1 MKNNQSL
8 GVYII
13 IGIVALIVLA
23 MVFAGPVTSTSEIS
37 YSNFLQKV
45 ENNEIKSV
53 VISKDLVIAVPK
65 EDKNAENPSNKA
77 DTAKTPAENLA
88 FQLLGPQGSNAAIT
102 QYKVR
107 IAEND
112 QKLSALLE
120 EHGVEINYKK
130 PQEGSTLSTV
140 ASILL
145 PLFFIGLII
154 LILKGIQQGGSA
166 AMNFGKSRAKMMLEN
181 KVKVTFKDVAG
192 IDEEKQ
198 ELEEIVDF
206 LKNAEKYTKLGAK
219 IPKGVL
225 LVGVPGTGKTLMAKA
240 VAGEAG
246 VPFFS
251 ISGSDFVEMFVGV
264 GASRVRDLFE
274 QAKKHQPC
282 IIFIDEIDAVGR
294 QRGAGMG
301 GGHDEREQTLNQLLV
316 EMDGFDENTN
326 IIVLA
331 ATNRPDIL
339 DNALL
344 RPGRFDRQIIIN
356 RPDIL
361 GREQILNVHAKNKPL
376 AKDVD
381 LKVLAKRTP
390 GFTGADLQNLLN
402 EAALLSAR
410 HNQTEIS
417 MEHLDEAIDKVMAGP
432 EKKSRIISDDEKEN
446 TAHHEVGHALLA
458 ILLKNCD
465 PLHKV
470 SIIPRGM
477 ALGITTVLPEK
488 DHLTLKKNQ
497 LLDRIT
503 MTLGGRVAEEI
514 VYGPENITTGASNDL
529 EKVTAIARKMVTVY
543 GMSEKMGNL
552 QYGKSQEHVFM
563 GRDFGHMQ
571 DFSDEIAAEI
581 DKEVKKIVDERYSIA
596 KNLLLEN
603 EDMLRKIAKELLERE
618 TLDDTE
624 FVEIMDK
631 IRAQRLEKQGEAGV

>member
-1 MKNNQSL
+1 MNKSQSTGIWIVVVLLILCL
-8 GVYII
+8 GSMLFP
-13 IGIVALIVLA
+13 GQT
-23 MVFAGPVTSTSEIS
+23 TSTKDIS
-37 YSNFLQKV
+37 YSQFLTKVKSGQIESVQIDKDTLIAKPKAGQAESVTTVMNSKKPVPVQYRVMIPMNDLSLYQKL
-45 ENNEIKSV
+45 EEKSV
-53 VISKDLVIAVPK
+53 DVNV
-65 EDKNAENPSNKA
+65 
-77 DTAKTPAENLA
+77 
-88 FQLLGPQGSNAAIT
+88 
-102 QYKVR
+102 
-107 IAEND
+107 
-112 QKLSALLE
+112 
-120 EHGVEINYKK
+120 KK
-130 PQEGSTLSTV
+130 PSDSSQ
-140 ASILL
+140 
-145 PLFFIGLII
+145 FIGLLSIVLPFLLII
-154 LILKGIQQGGSA
+154 GFVILMAKTLQSGGSQ
-166 AMNFGKSRAKMMLEN
+166 AMSFGKSKAKLMLDS

-206 LKNAEKYTKLGAK
+206 LKNGEKYIKLGAK

-264 GASRVRDLFE
+264 GASRVRAHFE

-326 IIVLA
+326 IIVIA

-344 RPGRFDRQIIIN
+344 RPGRFDRQIVVH

-376 AKDVD
+376 ADDVD

-402 EAALLSAR
+402 EAALLAAR
-410 HNQTEIS
+410 SNKEKIE
-417 MEHLDEAIDKVMAGP
+417 MPDLEEAIDKVIAGP
-432 EKKSRIISDDEKEN
+432 EKKSRIISDEEKEN
-446 TAHHEVGHALLA
+446 TAYHEVGHALLA
-458 ILLKNCD
+458 KLLKNTD

-477 ALGITTVLPEK
+477 ALGVTMTLPEK
-488 DHLTLKKNQ
+488 DHLTLKKSQ

-503 MTLGGRVAEEI
+503 MLLGGRVAEEI
-514 VYGPENITTGASNDL
+514 IYGPDSITTGAQNDL
-529 EKVTAIARKMVTVY
+529 EKVTSTARNMVTTY
-543 GMSEKMGNL
+543 GMSFKMGNMA
-552 QYGKSQEHVFM
+552 YGKSEEHVFM
-563 GRDFGHMQ
+563 GRDFGHSR
-571 DFSDEIAAEI
+571 DYSEEIAADI
-581 DKEVKKIVDERYSIA
+581 DREVKRIVDERYNLA
-596 KNLLLEN
+596 KELLLGN
-603 EDMLRKIAKELLERE
+603 RDMLEVISKELLERE
-618 TLDDTE
+618 TLDEEE
-624 FVEIMDK
+624 FVAIMKRVEESRHPHDM
-631 IRAQRLEKQGEAGV
+631 

>member
-13 IGIVALIVLA
+13 VGIIALIVLA

-37 YSNFLQKV
+37 YTQNIKKV
-45 ENNEIKSV
+45 KNKEIKSV
-53 VISKDLVIAVPK
+53 IISKDLVIAIP
-65 EDKNAENPSNKA
+65 EADKKTETNTVENN
-77 DTAKTPAENLA
+77 TGTPAQSFAQQFVMPAGQEVATL
-88 FQLLGPQGSNAAIT
+88 

-107 IAEND
+107 VPEND
-112 QKLSALLE
+112 PGLYPLLE
-120 EHGVEINYKK
+120 ENGVEVVLKK
-130 PQEGSTLSTV
+130 PQDGSMLGTLG
-140 ASILL
+140 SILI
-145 PLFFIGLII
+145 PIFFIGLII
-154 LILKGIQQGGSA
+154 LILRGIQQGGSA
-166 AMNFGKSRAKMMLEN
+166 AMNFGKSRAKMMQEN

-410 HNQTEIS
+410 HNNSEIT
-417 MEHLDEAIDKVMAGP
+417 MEHMDEAIDKVMAGP
-432 EKKSRIISDDEKEN
+432 EKKSRIISDEEKEN

-458 ILLKNCD
+458 LLLDNCD

-514 VYGPENITTGASNDL
+514 IYGPENITTGASNDL

-563 GRDFGHMQ
+563 GRDFGHTQ

-581 DKEVKKIVDERYSIA
+581 DKEVKKIVDERYA
-596 KNLLLEN
+596 VARKLLLEN

-624 FVEIMDK
+624 FIEIMDK
-631 IRAQRLEKQGEAGV
+631 IKAQRNNVSEAGA

>member
-13 IGIVALIVLA
+13 VGIIALIVLA

-37 YSNFLQKV
+37 YTQFIEKV
-45 ENNEIKSV
+45 KNKEIKSV
-53 VISKDLVIAVPK
+53 IISKDLVIAIP
-65 EDKNAENPSNKA
+65 EADKKTETNTVENN
-77 DTAKTPAENLA
+77 TGTPAQSFAQQFVMPAGQEVATL
-88 FQLLGPQGSNAAIT
+88 

-107 IAEND
+107 VPEND
-112 QKLSALLE
+112 PGLYPLLE
-120 EHGVEINYKK
+120 ENGVEVVLKK
-130 PQEGSTLSTV
+130 PQDGSMLGTLG
-140 ASILL
+140 SILI
-145 PLFFIGLII
+145 PIFFIGLII
-154 LILKGIQQGGSA
+154 LILRGIQQGGSA
-166 AMNFGKSRAKMMLEN
+166 AMNFGKSRAKMMQEN

-410 HNQTEIS
+410 HNNSEIT
-417 MEHLDEAIDKVMAGP
+417 MEHMDEAIDKVMAGP
-432 EKKSRIISDDEKEN
+432 EKKSRIISDEEKEN

-458 ILLKNCD
+458 LLLDNCD

-514 VYGPENITTGASNDL
+514 IYGPENITTGASNDL

-563 GRDFGHMQ
+563 GRDFGHTQ

-581 DKEVKKIVDERYSIA
+581 DKEVKKIVDERYA
-596 KNLLLEN
+596 VARKLLLEN

-624 FVEIMDK
+624 FIGIMDK
-631 IRAQRLEKQGEAGV
+631 IKAQRNNVSEAGA

>member
-1 MKNNQSL
+1 MMNKSQST
-8 GVYII
+8 
-13 IGIVALIVLA
+13 GIWIVVVLLILCLA
-23 MVFAGPVTSTSEIS
+23 SMLFPGQATDTKDIS
-37 YSNFLQKV
+37 YSQFLNKV
-45 ENNEIKSV
+45 KSGQIESVQIDKDTLIAKPKAGQQETVVSV
-53 VISKDLVIAVPK
+53 VNKKHTVSVQYRVMIPMNDLSLYQKLEEKNVDVNVKKPSDTSQFMGFLSIILPFVLIIGFVILM
-65 EDKNAENPSNKA
+65 
-77 DTAKTPAENLA
+77 AKTL
-88 FQLLGPQGSNAAIT
+88 QS
-102 QYKVR
+102 
-107 IAEND
+107 
-112 QKLSALLE
+112 
-120 EHGVEINYKK
+120 
-130 PQEGSTLSTV
+130 
-140 ASILL
+140 
-145 PLFFIGLII
+145 
-154 LILKGIQQGGSA
+154 GGSQ
-166 AMNFGKSRAKMMLEN
+166 AMSFGKSKAKLMLDS

-206 LKNAEKYTKLGAK
+206 LKNGEKYIKLGAK

-326 IIVLA
+326 IIVIA

-344 RPGRFDRQIIIN
+344 RPGRFDRQIVVH

-376 AKDVD
+376 ADDVD

-402 EAALLSAR
+402 EAALLAAR
-410 HNQTEIS
+410 HNKDKIDMPDLE
-417 MEHLDEAIDKVMAGP
+417 EAIDKVIAGP
-432 EKKSRIISDDEKEN
+432 EKKSRIISDEEKEN
-446 TAHHEVGHALLA
+446 TAYHEVGHALLA
-458 ILLKNCD
+458 KLLQNTD

-477 ALGITTVLPEK
+477 ALGVTMTLPEK
-488 DHLTLKKNQ
+488 DHLTLKKSQ

-503 MTLGGRVAEEI
+503 MLLGGRVAEEI
-514 VYGPENITTGASNDL
+514 IYGPDSITTGAQNDL
-529 EKVTAIARKMVTVY
+529 EKVTSTARNMVTTY
-543 GMSEKMGNL
+543 GMSFKMGNMA
-552 QYGKSQEHVFM
+552 YGKSEEHVFM
-563 GRDFGHMQ
+563 GRDFGHSR
-571 DFSDEIAAEI
+571 DYSEEIAADI
-581 DKEVKKIVDERYSIA
+581 DREVKRIVDERYNLA
-596 KNLLLEN
+596 KELLLGN
-603 EDMLRKIAKELLERE
+603 RDMLEVIAKELLEKE
-618 TLDDTE
+618 TLDEEE
-624 FVEIMDK
+624 FVAIMKRVEESRQPHDM
-631 IRAQRLEKQGEAGV
+631 